1 MISTIL
7 SSLSLAAYIL
17 VLVFNLCLKN
27 IKQEGGS
34 DGAAVAV
41 PQGNNIP
48 VVAQSVLFNNPYN
61 IMFNQNMVSPP
72 GTYGYAPGYGA
83 PPGSNGAL
91 ILNLGIKKFMNWIK
105 TIYYFNLKL

>member
-48 VVAQSVLFNNPYN
+48 VVAQPVLFNNPYN

-83 PPGSNGAL
+83 PPGSNGAP
-91 ILNLGIKKFMNWIK
+91 
-105 TIYYFNLKL
+105 YS

>member
-34 DGAAVAV
+34 DGVAVAV

-48 VVAQSVLFNNPYN
+48 VVAQPILFKNPYN
-61 IMFNQNMVSPP
+61 TYHNLRNQNMVSPP

-83 PPGSNGAL
+83 PPGSNGAP
-91 ILNLGIKKFMNWIK
+91 
-105 TIYYFNLKL
+105 YS